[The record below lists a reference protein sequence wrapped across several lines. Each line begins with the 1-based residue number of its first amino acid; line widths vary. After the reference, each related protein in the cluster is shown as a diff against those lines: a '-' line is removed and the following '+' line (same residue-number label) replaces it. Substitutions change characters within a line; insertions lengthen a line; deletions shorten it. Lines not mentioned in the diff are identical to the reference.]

1 MLYAVIDIGSTTIR
15 MAIYEILDNKL
26 NLIHKRKYTVGLAS
40 YVKDNVMEQAGIDKA
55 CEILNSFKS
64 FLTSFNIENVSAFT
78 TAALRNAQNSKEAVA
93 EIIARTGIDLHIIS
107 GDEEA
112 TYDFIAATHELDY
125 HDGFIIDI
133 GGASTELIR
142 FADNKIIQK
151 TSLPIGSLA
160 LHTKY
165 ATDFLPSEE
174 EIAQM
179 IKEVHA
185 IMGPNGIGKSTICK
199 TIMGDPNYIV
209 TSGSIFYNDTDLLK
223 LNVSERARLGIY
235 LLNQSPIEIPGVSN
249 AEMLRLRLN
258 ENNPNPISI
267 FDFNKK
273 MTSICE
279 KLDIPKSF
287 IHRGINEGM
296 SGGERKKNE
305 LLHLWMLEPSLIILD
320 ELDSGLDI
328 DSLKTVTNS
337 LNEYL
342 ETHPKASILLVTH
355 HEPLL
360 TMLNASHIHIM
371 KDGHIIKSGDLF
383 LAKEIENQGYKNI

>member
-1 MLYAVIDIGSTTIR
+1 
-15 MAIYEILDNKL
+15 
-26 NLIHKRKYTVGLAS
+26 
-40 YVKDNVMEQAGIDKA
+40 
-55 CEILNSFKS
+55 
-64 FLTSFNIENVSAFT
+64 
-78 TAALRNAQNSKEAVA
+78 
-93 EIIARTGIDLHIIS
+93 
-107 GDEEA
+107 
-112 TYDFIAATHELDY
+112 
-125 HDGFIIDI
+125 
-133 GGASTELIR
+133 
-142 FADNKIIQK
+142 
-151 TSLPIGSLA
+151 
-160 LHTKY
+160 
-165 ATDFLPSEE
+165 
-174 EIAQM
+174 
-179 IKEVHA
+179 
-185 IMGPNGIGKSTICK
+185 
-199 TIMGDPNYIV
+199 
-209 TSGSIFYNDTDLLK
+209 
-223 LNVSERARLGIY
+223 
-235 LLNQSPIEIPGVSN
+235 
-249 AEMLRLRLN
+249 MLRLRLN

-360 TMLNASHIHIM
+360 NMLNASNIHIM
-371 KDGHIIKSGDLF
+371 KDGRIIKSGDLS

>member
-1 MLYAVIDIGSTTIR
+1 MLTIKNLNVSVGEQ
-15 MAIYEILDNKL
+15 EILKDF
-26 NLIHKRKYTVGLAS
+26 NLTI
-40 YVKDNVMEQAGIDKA
+40 NE
-55 CEILNSFKS
+55 
-64 FLTSFNIENVSAFT
+64 
-78 TAALRNAQNSKEAVA
+78 
-93 EIIARTGIDLHIIS
+93 
-107 GDEEA
+107 
-112 TYDFIAATHELDY
+112 
-125 HDGFIIDI
+125 
-133 GGASTELIR
+133 
-142 FADNKIIQK
+142 
-151 TSLPIGSLA
+151 
-160 LHTKY
+160 
-165 ATDFLPSEE
+165 
-174 EIAQM
+174 
-179 IKEVHA
+179 KEVHA

-209 TSGSIFYNDTDLLK
+209 TSGSIFYDDTDLLK

-258 ENNPNPISI
+258 ENNPTPISI

-360 TMLNASHIHIM
+360 NMLNASNIHIM
-371 KDGHIIKSGDLF
+371 KDGHIIKSGDLS

>member
-1 MLYAVIDIGSTTIR
+1 MLTIKNLSVSVGEK
-15 MAIYEILDNKL
+15 EILKDF
-26 NLIHKRKYTVGLAS
+26 NLTI
-40 YVKDNVMEQAGIDKA
+40 NE
-55 CEILNSFKS
+55 
-64 FLTSFNIENVSAFT
+64 
-78 TAALRNAQNSKEAVA
+78 
-93 EIIARTGIDLHIIS
+93 
-107 GDEEA
+107 
-112 TYDFIAATHELDY
+112 
-125 HDGFIIDI
+125 
-133 GGASTELIR
+133 
-142 FADNKIIQK
+142 
-151 TSLPIGSLA
+151 
-160 LHTKY
+160 
-165 ATDFLPSEE
+165 
-174 EIAQM
+174 
-179 IKEVHA
+179 KEVHA

-209 TSGSIFYNDTDLLK
+209 TSGSIIYNDTDLLK

-258 ENNPNPISI
+258 ENNPTPISI

-279 KLDIPKSF
+279 KLDIPISF

-360 TMLNASHIHIM
+360 NMLNASNIHIM
-371 KDGHIIKSGDLF
+371 KDGHIIKSGDLS

>member
-1 MLYAVIDIGSTTIR
+1 MLTIKNLSVSVGEK
-15 MAIYEILDNKL
+15 EILKDF
-26 NLIHKRKYTVGLAS
+26 NLTV
-40 YVKDNVMEQAGIDKA
+40 NE
-55 CEILNSFKS
+55 
-64 FLTSFNIENVSAFT
+64 
-78 TAALRNAQNSKEAVA
+78 
-93 EIIARTGIDLHIIS
+93 
-107 GDEEA
+107 
-112 TYDFIAATHELDY
+112 
-125 HDGFIIDI
+125 
-133 GGASTELIR
+133 
-142 FADNKIIQK
+142 
-151 TSLPIGSLA
+151 
-160 LHTKY
+160 
-165 ATDFLPSEE
+165 
-174 EIAQM
+174 
-179 IKEVHA
+179 KEVHA

-209 TSGSIFYNDTDLLK
+209 TSGSIIYNDTDLLK

-258 ENNPNPISI
+258 ENNPTPISI

-360 TMLNASHIHIM
+360 NMLNASNIHIM
-371 KDGHIIKSGDLF
+371 KDGRIIKSGDLS

>member
-1 MLYAVIDIGSTTIR
+1 MLTIKNLCVSVGEK
-15 MAIYEILDNKL
+15 EILKDF
-26 NLIHKRKYTVGLAS
+26 NLTI
-40 YVKDNVMEQAGIDKA
+40 NE
-55 CEILNSFKS
+55 
-64 FLTSFNIENVSAFT
+64 
-78 TAALRNAQNSKEAVA
+78 
-93 EIIARTGIDLHIIS
+93 
-107 GDEEA
+107 
-112 TYDFIAATHELDY
+112 
-125 HDGFIIDI
+125 
-133 GGASTELIR
+133 
-142 FADNKIIQK
+142 
-151 TSLPIGSLA
+151 
-160 LHTKY
+160 
-165 ATDFLPSEE
+165 
-174 EIAQM
+174 
-179 IKEVHA
+179 KEVHA

-209 TSGSIFYNDTDLLK
+209 TSGSIIYNDTDLLK

-258 ENNPNPISI
+258 ENNPTPISI

-273 MTSICE
+273 MISICE

-305 LLHLWMLEPSLIILD
+305 LLHLWMLEPCLIILD

-360 TMLNASHIHIM
+360 NMLNASNIHIM
-371 KDGHIIKSGDLF
+371 KDGHIIKSGDLS

>member
-1 MLYAVIDIGSTTIR
+1 MLTIKNLSVSVGEK
-15 MAIYEILDNKL
+15 EILKDF
-26 NLIHKRKYTVGLAS
+26 NLTV
-40 YVKDNVMEQAGIDKA
+40 NE
-55 CEILNSFKS
+55 
-64 FLTSFNIENVSAFT
+64 
-78 TAALRNAQNSKEAVA
+78 
-93 EIIARTGIDLHIIS
+93 
-107 GDEEA
+107 
-112 TYDFIAATHELDY
+112 
-125 HDGFIIDI
+125 
-133 GGASTELIR
+133 
-142 FADNKIIQK
+142 
-151 TSLPIGSLA
+151 
-160 LHTKY
+160 
-165 ATDFLPSEE
+165 
-174 EIAQM
+174 
-179 IKEVHA
+179 KEVHA

-360 TMLNASHIHIM
+360 TMLNANHIHIM

>member
-1 MLYAVIDIGSTTIR
+1 MLTIKNLSVSVGEK
-15 MAIYEILDNKL
+15 EILKDF
-26 NLIHKRKYTVGLAS
+26 NLTI
-40 YVKDNVMEQAGIDKA
+40 NE
-55 CEILNSFKS
+55 
-64 FLTSFNIENVSAFT
+64 
-78 TAALRNAQNSKEAVA
+78 
-93 EIIARTGIDLHIIS
+93 
-107 GDEEA
+107 
-112 TYDFIAATHELDY
+112 
-125 HDGFIIDI
+125 
-133 GGASTELIR
+133 
-142 FADNKIIQK
+142 
-151 TSLPIGSLA
+151 
-160 LHTKY
+160 
-165 ATDFLPSEE
+165 
-174 EIAQM
+174 
-179 IKEVHA
+179 KEVHA

-235 LLNQSPIEIPGVSN
+235 LLNQSTIVIPGVSN

-360 TMLNASHIHIM
+360 NMLNASNIHIM
-371 KDGHIIKSGDLF
+371 KDGHIIKSGDLS

>member
-1 MLYAVIDIGSTTIR
+1 MLTIKNLSVSVGEK
-15 MAIYEILDNKL
+15 EILKDF
-26 NLIHKRKYTVGLAS
+26 NLTV
-40 YVKDNVMEQAGIDKA
+40 NE
-55 CEILNSFKS
+55 
-64 FLTSFNIENVSAFT
+64 
-78 TAALRNAQNSKEAVA
+78 
-93 EIIARTGIDLHIIS
+93 
-107 GDEEA
+107 
-112 TYDFIAATHELDY
+112 
-125 HDGFIIDI
+125 
-133 GGASTELIR
+133 
-142 FADNKIIQK
+142 
-151 TSLPIGSLA
+151 
-160 LHTKY
+160 
-165 ATDFLPSEE
+165 
-174 EIAQM
+174 
-179 IKEVHA
+179 KEVHA

-209 TSGSIFYNDTDLLK
+209 TSGSIIYNNTDLLK

-360 TMLNASHIHIM
+360 NMLNASNIHIM
-371 KDGHIIKSGDLF
+371 KDGHIIKSGDLS

>member
-1 MLYAVIDIGSTTIR
+1 MLTIKNLSVSVGEK
-15 MAIYEILDNKL
+15 EILKDF
-26 NLIHKRKYTVGLAS
+26 NLTI
-40 YVKDNVMEQAGIDKA
+40 NE
-55 CEILNSFKS
+55 
-64 FLTSFNIENVSAFT
+64 
-78 TAALRNAQNSKEAVA
+78 
-93 EIIARTGIDLHIIS
+93 
-107 GDEEA
+107 
-112 TYDFIAATHELDY
+112 
-125 HDGFIIDI
+125 
-133 GGASTELIR
+133 
-142 FADNKIIQK
+142 
-151 TSLPIGSLA
+151 
-160 LHTKY
+160 
-165 ATDFLPSEE
+165 
-174 EIAQM
+174 
-179 IKEVHA
+179 KEVHA

-360 TMLNASHIHIM
+360 NMLNASNIHIM
-371 KDGHIIKSGDLF
+371 KDGRIIKSGDLS

>member
-1 MLYAVIDIGSTTIR
+1 MLTIKNLSVSVGEK
-15 MAIYEILDNKL
+15 EILKDF
-26 NLIHKRKYTVGLAS
+26 NLTI
-40 YVKDNVMEQAGIDKA
+40 NE
-55 CEILNSFKS
+55 
-64 FLTSFNIENVSAFT
+64 
-78 TAALRNAQNSKEAVA
+78 
-93 EIIARTGIDLHIIS
+93 
-107 GDEEA
+107 
-112 TYDFIAATHELDY
+112 
-125 HDGFIIDI
+125 
-133 GGASTELIR
+133 
-142 FADNKIIQK
+142 
-151 TSLPIGSLA
+151 
-160 LHTKY
+160 
-165 ATDFLPSEE
+165 
-174 EIAQM
+174 
-179 IKEVHA
+179 KEVHA

-305 LLHLWMLEPSLIILD
+305 LLHLCMLEPSIIILD

-360 TMLNASHIHIM
+360 NMLNASNIHIM
-371 KDGHIIKSGDLF
+371 KYGHIIKSGDLS

>member
-1 MLYAVIDIGSTTIR
+1 MLTIKNLSVSVGEK
-15 MAIYEILDNKL
+15 EILKDF
-26 NLIHKRKYTVGLAS
+26 NLTI
-40 YVKDNVMEQAGIDKA
+40 NE
-55 CEILNSFKS
+55 
-64 FLTSFNIENVSAFT
+64 
-78 TAALRNAQNSKEAVA
+78 
-93 EIIARTGIDLHIIS
+93 
-107 GDEEA
+107 
-112 TYDFIAATHELDY
+112 
-125 HDGFIIDI
+125 
-133 GGASTELIR
+133 
-142 FADNKIIQK
+142 
-151 TSLPIGSLA
+151 
-160 LHTKY
+160 
-165 ATDFLPSEE
+165 
-174 EIAQM
+174 
-179 IKEVHA
+179 KEVHA

-209 TSGSIFYNDTDLLK
+209 TSGSIIYNDTDLLK

-249 AEMLRLRLN
+249 AEMLRLKLN
-258 ENNPNPISI
+258 ENNPTPISI

-360 TMLNASHIHIM
+360 NMLNASNIHIM
-371 KDGHIIKSGDLF
+371 KDGRIIKSGDLS

>member
-1 MLYAVIDIGSTTIR
+1 MLTIKNLNVSVGEK
-15 MAIYEILDNKL
+15 EILKDF
-26 NLIHKRKYTVGLAS
+26 NLTI
-40 YVKDNVMEQAGIDKA
+40 NE
-55 CEILNSFKS
+55 
-64 FLTSFNIENVSAFT
+64 
-78 TAALRNAQNSKEAVA
+78 
-93 EIIARTGIDLHIIS
+93 
-107 GDEEA
+107 
-112 TYDFIAATHELDY
+112 
-125 HDGFIIDI
+125 
-133 GGASTELIR
+133 
-142 FADNKIIQK
+142 
-151 TSLPIGSLA
+151 
-160 LHTKY
+160 
-165 ATDFLPSEE
+165 
-174 EIAQM
+174 
-179 IKEVHA
+179 KEVHA

-209 TSGSIFYNDTDLLK
+209 TSGSIIYNNTDLLK

-355 HEPLL
+355 HETLL
-360 TMLNASHIHIM
+360 TMLNASNIHIM
-371 KDGHIIKSGDLF
+371 KDGHIIKSGDLS

>member
-1 MLYAVIDIGSTTIR
+1 MLTIKNLSVSVGKK
-15 MAIYEILDNKL
+15 EILKDF
-26 NLIHKRKYTVGLAS
+26 NLTI
-40 YVKDNVMEQAGIDKA
+40 NE
-55 CEILNSFKS
+55 
-64 FLTSFNIENVSAFT
+64 
-78 TAALRNAQNSKEAVA
+78 
-93 EIIARTGIDLHIIS
+93 
-107 GDEEA
+107 
-112 TYDFIAATHELDY
+112 
-125 HDGFIIDI
+125 
-133 GGASTELIR
+133 
-142 FADNKIIQK
+142 
-151 TSLPIGSLA
+151 
-160 LHTKY
+160 
-165 ATDFLPSEE
+165 
-174 EIAQM
+174 
-179 IKEVHA
+179 KEVHA

-209 TSGSIFYNDTDLLK
+209 TSGSIIYNDTDLLK

-360 TMLNASHIHIM
+360 NMLNASNIHIM
-371 KDGHIIKSGDLF
+371 KDGRIIKSGDLS

>member
-1 MLYAVIDIGSTTIR
+1 MLTIKNLSVSVGEK
-15 MAIYEILDNKL
+15 EILKDF
-26 NLIHKRKYTVGLAS
+26 NLTV
-40 YVKDNVMEQAGIDKA
+40 NE
-55 CEILNSFKS
+55 
-64 FLTSFNIENVSAFT
+64 
-78 TAALRNAQNSKEAVA
+78 
-93 EIIARTGIDLHIIS
+93 
-107 GDEEA
+107 
-112 TYDFIAATHELDY
+112 
-125 HDGFIIDI
+125 
-133 GGASTELIR
+133 
-142 FADNKIIQK
+142 
-151 TSLPIGSLA
+151 
-160 LHTKY
+160 
-165 ATDFLPSEE
+165 
-174 EIAQM
+174 
-179 IKEVHA
+179 KEVHA

-355 HEPLL
+355 HEPL
-360 TMLNASHIHIM
+360 HIM
-371 KDGHIIKSGDLF
+371 KDGHIIKSGDLS

>member
-1 MLYAVIDIGSTTIR
+1 MLTIKNLSVSVGEK
-15 MAIYEILDNKL
+15 EILKDF
-26 NLIHKRKYTVGLAS
+26 NL
-40 YVKDNVMEQAGIDKA
+40 
-55 CEILNSFKS
+55 
-64 FLTSFNIENVSAFT
+64 
-78 TAALRNAQNSKEAVA
+78 AVN
-93 EIIARTGIDLHIIS
+93 E
-107 GDEEA
+107 
-112 TYDFIAATHELDY
+112 
-125 HDGFIIDI
+125 
-133 GGASTELIR
+133 
-142 FADNKIIQK
+142 
-151 TSLPIGSLA
+151 
-160 LHTKY
+160 
-165 ATDFLPSEE
+165 
-174 EIAQM
+174 
-179 IKEVHA
+179 KEVHA

-199 TIMGDPNYIV
+199 TIMGDPNYII

-328 DSLKTVTNS
+328 DSLKIFRNS
-337 LNEYL
+337 SQ
-342 ETHPKASILLVTH
+342 SINLIS
-355 HEPLL
+355 
-360 TMLNASHIHIM
+360 NS
-371 KDGHIIKSGDLF
+371 S
-383 LAKEIENQGYKNI
+383 

>member
-1 MLYAVIDIGSTTIR
+1 MLTIKNLSVSVGEK
-15 MAIYEILDNKL
+15 EILKDF
-26 NLIHKRKYTVGLAS
+26 NLTI
-40 YVKDNVMEQAGIDKA
+40 NE
-55 CEILNSFKS
+55 
-64 FLTSFNIENVSAFT
+64 
-78 TAALRNAQNSKEAVA
+78 
-93 EIIARTGIDLHIIS
+93 
-107 GDEEA
+107 
-112 TYDFIAATHELDY
+112 
-125 HDGFIIDI
+125 
-133 GGASTELIR
+133 
-142 FADNKIIQK
+142 
-151 TSLPIGSLA
+151 
-160 LHTKY
+160 
-165 ATDFLPSEE
+165 
-174 EIAQM
+174 
-179 IKEVHA
+179 KEVHA

-209 TSGSIFYNDTDLLK
+209 TSGSIIYNDTDLLK

-360 TMLNASHIHIM
+360 NMLNASNIHIM
-371 KDGHIIKSGDLF
+371 KDGHIIKSGDLS

>member
-1 MLYAVIDIGSTTIR
+1 MLTIKNLNVSVGEK
-15 MAIYEILDNKL
+15 EILKDF
-26 NLIHKRKYTVGLAS
+26 NLTI
-40 YVKDNVMEQAGIDKA
+40 NE
-55 CEILNSFKS
+55 
-64 FLTSFNIENVSAFT
+64 
-78 TAALRNAQNSKEAVA
+78 
-93 EIIARTGIDLHIIS
+93 
-107 GDEEA
+107 
-112 TYDFIAATHELDY
+112 
-125 HDGFIIDI
+125 
-133 GGASTELIR
+133 
-142 FADNKIIQK
+142 
-151 TSLPIGSLA
+151 
-160 LHTKY
+160 
-165 ATDFLPSEE
+165 
-174 EIAQM
+174 
-179 IKEVHA
+179 KEVHA

-209 TSGSIFYNDTDLLK
+209 TSGNIIYNDTDLLK

-360 TMLNASHIHIM
+360 TMLNANNIHIM
-371 KDGHIIKSGDLF
+371 KDGHIIKSGDLS

>member
-1 MLYAVIDIGSTTIR
+1 MLTIKNLSVSVGEK
-15 MAIYEILDNKL
+15 EILKDF
-26 NLIHKRKYTVGLAS
+26 NLTI
-40 YVKDNVMEQAGIDKA
+40 NE
-55 CEILNSFKS
+55 
-64 FLTSFNIENVSAFT
+64 
-78 TAALRNAQNSKEAVA
+78 
-93 EIIARTGIDLHIIS
+93 
-107 GDEEA
+107 
-112 TYDFIAATHELDY
+112 
-125 HDGFIIDI
+125 
-133 GGASTELIR
+133 
-142 FADNKIIQK
+142 
-151 TSLPIGSLA
+151 
-160 LHTKY
+160 
-165 ATDFLPSEE
+165 
-174 EIAQM
+174 
-179 IKEVHA
+179 KEVHA

-258 ENNPNPISI
+258 ENNPTPISI

-360 TMLNASHIHIM
+360 NMLNASNIHIM
-371 KDGHIIKSGDLF
+371 KDGHIIKSGDLS

>member
-1 MLYAVIDIGSTTIR
+1 MLTIKNLNVSVGEK
-15 MAIYEILDNKL
+15 EILKDF
-26 NLIHKRKYTVGLAS
+26 NLTI
-40 YVKDNVMEQAGIDKA
+40 NE
-55 CEILNSFKS
+55 
-64 FLTSFNIENVSAFT
+64 
-78 TAALRNAQNSKEAVA
+78 
-93 EIIARTGIDLHIIS
+93 
-107 GDEEA
+107 
-112 TYDFIAATHELDY
+112 
-125 HDGFIIDI
+125 
-133 GGASTELIR
+133 
-142 FADNKIIQK
+142 
-151 TSLPIGSLA
+151 
-160 LHTKY
+160 
-165 ATDFLPSEE
+165 
-174 EIAQM
+174 
-179 IKEVHA
+179 KEVHA

-199 TIMGDPNYIV
+199 TIMGNPNYIV
-209 TSGSIFYNDTDLLK
+209 TSGNIIYNDTDLLK

-258 ENNPNPISI
+258 ENNPTPISI

-360 TMLNASHIHIM
+360 NMLNASNIHIM
-371 KDGHIIKSGDLF
+371 KDGHIIKSGDLS